1 MGLSAARHNTHLLLL
16 RVLHFYSRYILS
28 GSFGKESKCFLF
40 LCEVVVDKK
49 PLIRMEQAIAGAA
62 RIVGAVAEVGKAGT
76 GRGSS
81 ENTGIP
87 GGSQS
92 ELRPQGLL
100 HQQEEILLGTTATPA
115 SSVTPSSLPATT
127 SNATVTP
134 MATTS
139 TPSAVTPTSTPMA
152 ASTTSVGAA
161 LKDSSSQIP
170 GQVPIVRNLDG
181 TLANCIL
188 CREFRDYLI
197 LLDSKIP
204 KPKFQVW
211 LDLVLLCQSIFSL
224 PEAEESERRKL
235 MIQARRQLEQHCHTL
250 LSTEGNSVQA
260 DLGLLRKAAFEF
272 VWQKLEEKH
281 DAWRTARAQPTRLQ
295 ALLCALL

>member
-1 MGLSAARHNTHLLLL
+1 MPSSSSGLCTAAAATSHLHPGKILALSAARHNTHLLLL
-16 RVLHFYSRYILS
+16 RVLHFYSHYILS
-28 GSFGKESKCFLF
+28 GSFGKESKCFLC

-81 ENTGIP
+81 ETTGIP

-100 HQQEEILLGTTATPA
+100 HQQEQILSGSTATPA

-139 TPSAVTPTSTPMA
+139 NPNATTSTLTPMA

-161 LKDSSSQIP
+161 PKDSSSQIP

-188 CREFRDYLI
+188 CQEFRDFLI

-204 KPKFQVW
+204 KPKFQV
-211 LDLVLLCQSIFSL
+211 SYGN
-224 PEAEESERRKL
+224 P
-235 MIQARRQLEQHCHTL
+235 TL
-250 LSTEGNSVQA
+250 LSKRNLPCRCGWTWYFFA
-260 DLGLLRKAAFEF
+260 RAYFLCLRPKKVKGESWWYR
-272 VWQKLEEKH
+272 WQEEK
-281 DAWRTARAQPTRLQ
+281 Q
-295 ALLCALL
+295 

>member
-1 MGLSAARHNTHLLLL
+1 
-16 RVLHFYSRYILS
+16 
-28 GSFGKESKCFLF
+28 
-40 LCEVVVDKK
+40 
-49 PLIRMEQAIAGAA
+49 MEQAIAGAA

-76 GRGSS
+76 GRESS
-81 ENTGIP
+81 ETTGIP

-127 SNATVTP
+127 SNATTSTP
-134 MATTS
+134 NATTS
-139 TPSAVTPTSTPMA
+139 TSTPMA

-188 CREFRDYLI
+188 CQEFRDYLI

-204 KPKFQVW
+204 KPKFQV
-211 LDLVLLCQSIFSL
+211 SF
-224 PEAEESERRKL
+224 
-235 MIQARRQLEQHCHTL
+235 
-250 LSTEGNSVQA
+250 
-260 DLGLLRKAAFEF
+260 
-272 VWQKLEEKH
+272 
-281 DAWRTARAQPTRLQ
+281 
-295 ALLCALL
+295 

>member
-1 MGLSAARHNTHLLLL
+1 
-16 RVLHFYSRYILS
+16 
-28 GSFGKESKCFLF
+28 
-40 LCEVVVDKK
+40 
-49 PLIRMEQAIAGAA
+49 MEQAIAGAA

-76 GRGSS
+76 GRESS
-81 ENTGIP
+81 ETTGIP

-100 HQQEEILLGTTATPA
+100 HQQEQILSGTTATPA
-115 SSVTPSSLPATT
+115 RSVTPSSLPATT

-139 TPSAVTPTSTPMA
+139 TTNAPTSTSTPMA

-161 LKDSSSQIP
+161 SKNSTSQIP

-188 CREFRDYLI
+188 CQEFRDYLI

-204 KPKFQVW
+204 KPKFQVSFENPTLLSKPVLQVW

-224 PEAEESERRKL
+224 PEAEESERKKL
-235 MIQARRQLEQHCHTL
+235 MIQVR
-250 LSTEGNSVQA
+250 G
-260 DLGLLRKAAFEF
+260 RKRIKFKTTSF
-272 VWQKLEEKH
+272 PSWIS
-281 DAWRTARAQPTRLQ
+281 
-295 ALLCALL
+295 

>member
-1 MGLSAARHNTHLLLL
+1 MQRIVSSGSAKQPSGLCTAAATSHLHPGKIPPGPLSCFARHNTHLLLL
-16 RVLHFYSRYILS
+16 RVIHFYSRCILS
-28 GSFGKESKCFLF
+28 GSFGRESKCFLC

-49 PLIRMEQAIAGAA
+49 PPIRMEQAIAGAA
-62 RIVGAVAEVGKAGT
+62 RIVGAVAEVGEVGT

-81 ENTGIP
+81 ETTGIP

-100 HQQEEILLGTTATPA
+100 HQQEQILSGNTATPA

-127 SNATVTP
+127 SNATTSTP
-134 MATTS
+134 NATTS
-139 TPSAVTPTSTPMA
+139 TLTPMA

-161 LKDSSSQIP
+161 PKDSSSQIP

-188 CREFRDYLI
+188 CQEFRDYLI

-204 KPKFQVW
+204 KPKFQVSFENPTLLSKPALQVW

-224 PEAEESERRKL
+224 PEAEESERKKL
-235 MIQARRQLEQHCHTL
+235 MIQVRVR
-250 LSTEGNSVQA
+250 G
-260 DLGLLRKAAFEF
+260 RKTIKFRMTSF
-272 VWQKLEEKH
+272 QVG
-281 DAWRTARAQPTRLQ
+281 RV
-295 ALLCALL
+295 

>member
-1 MGLSAARHNTHLLLL
+1 MLQLPTCFMHAADCKQRQCQAAAAVSVQQRPQATCTQARSPPALSAARHNTHLLLL
-16 RVLHFYSRYILS
+16 RVIHFCSRYILS
-28 GSFGKESKCFLF
+28 GSFGKESKCSLF

-81 ENTGIP
+81 ETTGIP

-204 KPKFQVW
+204 KPKFQV
-211 LDLVLLCQSIFSL
+211 SFEN
-224 PEAEESERRKL
+224 P
-235 MIQARRQLEQHCHTL
+235 TL
-250 LSTEGNSVQA
+250 LSKRNLPCRCGWTWY
-260 DLGLLRKAAFEF
+260 FF
-272 VWQKLEEKH
+272 
-281 DAWRTARAQPTRLQ
+281 ARAYF
-295 ALLCALL
+295 LCLRPKKVKEES